1 VRLLL
6 DTHAFAWWNFG
17 DARLPARARAAIE
30 AADDV
35 LVSAVVGY
43 EIVAKHAAGR
53 WADVAAK
60 HAAGRWADVAA
71 LARDVAGAAAADGFI
86 PLSVTLAHAAAAG
99 RLPPHHRDP
108 FDRILAAQA
117 LLEGLTLVSADPQF
131 DAYGVPRLW

>member
-1 VRLLL
+1 MRLLL

-53 WADVAAK
+53 WADVAA
-60 HAAGRWADVAA
+60 

-86 PLSVTLAHAAAAG
+86 PLSVALAHAAAAG